1 MSGTEFQTGEW
12 GLEGLD
18 LNYFAARYY
27 DPILGRWHAPD
38 PLEQCHSPYL
48 AMLGDPANFIDP
60 DGRAGIPFLQDFN
73 DSFVG
78 DFLEC
83 AAGASPGL
91 GFVVLEL
98 LGPIGGTIANIVSI
112 GASIYASS
120 SSVQTIA
127 DFSGKGGF
135 SAGAYS
141 EFNFCLDFEMPGYGK
156 SCKVSNGGSFSPPAD
171 PLPQPG
177 YIWAV
182 DVINGTLTFLGTASS
197 YTHTFIYTMGS
208 ALDENGTY
216 HPSTSFASTVTDENG
231 NVVSSDVFQRAFE
244 LGYYTSSNFSTVDY
258 SEWLNSWAEQ
268 SAAFEELYEMSKT
281 TIETAAIVMDVG
293 LTLGAGSFAK
303 WSIKKFFKKKL
314 LKEGGE
320 ESIKRFKNFRY
331 PGKNPSKAP
340 KGFEWRGKPGS
351 KPGSKDGNWYN
362 PKTGETLR
370 PDLDH
375 PFPIGPHWD
384 YKDPSGN
391 WWRIFEDGRMLPK

>member
-1 MSGTEFQTGEW
+1 
-12 GLEGLD
+12 
-18 LNYFAARYY
+18 
-27 DPILGRWHAPD
+27 
-38 PLEQCHSPYL
+38 
-48 AMLGDPANFIDP
+48 
-60 DGRAGIPFLQDFN
+60 
-73 DSFVG
+73 
-78 DFLEC
+78 
-83 AAGASPGL
+83 L

-182 DVINGTLTFLGTASS
+182 DVLNATLTFLGTASS

-216 HPSTSFASTVTDENG
+216 DPSTSFASTVTDENG
-231 NVVSSDVFQRAFE
+231 NVVSSAVFQRAFE
-244 LGYYTSSNFSTVDY
+244 LGYYTSSNFSTIDY

-281 TIETAAIVMDVG
+281 TIETAATVMEVG

-314 LKEGGE
+314 VKEGAE
-320 ESIKRFKNFRY
+320 EGVKRFKNFRY
-331 PGKNPSKAP
+331 PGKNPAKGP
-340 KGFEWRGKPGS
+340 KGFEWKGKPDS

-375 PFPIGPHWD
+375 PDPIGPHWD
-384 YKDPSGN
+384 YKDTTGN